1 MYNFE
6 VLWVKIRP
14 KRLPRGI
21 PSIIVGT
28 VYHPPSA
35 IDSLILNYL
44 YESLSKIEAIFP
56 DCGLFLLGD
65 LNKLNCSRLRN
76 AFDLR
81 QIVPFPTRGQSKL
94 DLVFTNLGAFY
105 DVPKKL
111 PPFGLSDHDT
121 VEVQPLAR
129 RDDPRNKI
137 LLKSRDLRTTNR
149 LAMRTYL
156 DEVDLGRLVGWKES
170 CEEKTLALE
179 TIIKTGLDFVLPL
192 KSKTIIANE
201 PAWISKQLKS
211 LIHERQ
217 IVLARGDKDRFRR
230 LRNRVNRLRK
240 SCRAKYYESKVEHLR
255 DCEPRKWWKEVKS
268 LGGMQSATRTD
279 PTSVLKHIDSGPD
292 SSRTTLT
299 NVINNAFLAPM
310 NSFTPLDRGI
320 SVAAQYTDTPTVAE
334 FCVLKKLIALNPVK
348 ASGPDGVLAWLLKEN
363 ADLLAPV
370 VTDILNCSYLEARLP
385 QSWKLANVA
394 PIPKQ
399 TPVYDVNK
407 HLRPISLTP
416 VLSKLA
422 EDFVVDRY
430 VKPAVLAK
438 VDPRQFGTVP
448 GSSTTEALISMT
460 HAWYSATDGNGAS
473 VRVILFRSSCR

>member
-1 MYNFE
+1 MIDEVRVAICNANLDFICIMETWLKNHIDDNFVLVPGYNIIRRDRVTSDHGSICIYVHDSIRYDVLSDFTDENFE

-65 LNKLNCSRLRN
+65 FNKLNCSRLKN

-94 DLVFTNLGAFY
+94 DLVFTNLSTFY

-129 RDDPRNKI
+129 RDGPRNKI

-156 DEVDLGRLVGWKES
+156 DEVDLGRLVGCKES
-170 CEEKTLALE
+170 GEEKTLALE

-201 PAWISKQLKS
+201 PPWISKQLES

-217 IVLARGDKDRFRR
+217 IALARGDKDCFRR
-230 LRNRVNRLRK
+230 LRNRVNLLRK
-240 SCRAKYYESKVEHLR
+240 IVLR
-255 DCEPRKWWKEVKS
+255 D
-268 LGGMQSATRTD
+268 
-279 PTSVLKHIDSGPD
+279 
-292 SSRTTLT
+292 
-299 NVINNAFLAPM
+299 
-310 NSFTPLDRGI
+310 
-320 SVAAQYTDTPTVAE
+320 
-334 FCVLKKLIALNPVK
+334 
-348 ASGPDGVLAWLLKEN
+348 
-363 ADLLAPV
+363 
-370 VTDILNCSYLEARLP
+370 
-385 QSWKLANVA
+385 
-394 PIPKQ
+394 
-399 TPVYDVNK
+399 
-407 HLRPISLTP
+407 
-416 VLSKLA
+416 
-422 EDFVVDRY
+422 
-430 VKPAVLAK
+430 
-438 VDPRQFGTVP
+438 
-448 GSSTTEALISMT
+448 
-460 HAWYSATDGNGAS
+460 
-473 VRVILFRSSCR
+473 

>member
-1 MYNFE
+1 MHVNKTKFERNSSLEYNKLKRSITPAPADLIGVYNFE

-76 AFDLR
+76 AFDLH

-94 DLVFTNLGAFY
+94 DLVFTNLSAFY

-156 DEVDLGRLVGWKES
+156 DEVDLGRLVGCKES
-170 CEEKTLALE
+170 CEGKTLALE

-201 PAWISKQLKS
+201 PPWISKQLKS
-211 LIHERQ
+211 LIEERQ
-217 IVLARGDKDRFRR
+217 IALARGD
-230 LRNRVNRLRK
+230 
-240 SCRAKYYESKVEHLR
+240 
-255 DCEPRKWWKEVKS
+255 
-268 LGGMQSATRTD
+268 
-279 PTSVLKHIDSGPD
+279 
-292 SSRTTLT
+292 
-299 NVINNAFLAPM
+299 
-310 NSFTPLDRGI
+310 
-320 SVAAQYTDTPTVAE
+320 
-334 FCVLKKLIALNPVK
+334 
-348 ASGPDGVLAWLLKEN
+348 
-363 ADLLAPV
+363 
-370 VTDILNCSYLEARLP
+370 
-385 QSWKLANVA
+385 
-394 PIPKQ
+394 
-399 TPVYDVNK
+399 
-407 HLRPISLTP
+407 
-416 VLSKLA
+416 
-422 EDFVVDRY
+422 
-430 VKPAVLAK
+430 
-438 VDPRQFGTVP
+438 
-448 GSSTTEALISMT
+448 
-460 HAWYSATDGNGAS
+460 
-473 VRVILFRSSCR
+473 